1 MTEHMTPQQ
10 AGDRALVLRR
20 ARAAVFALF
29 MTNGALFAAAVPRF
43 PEIKD
48 IFALSEPVYGLTVA
62 LFPLG
67 AITAGPLAGRI
78 IRSFSSART
87 AAVGTVGVGIMM
99 SMVGIFSALNVNA
112 ANSVLSWVTY
122 LLFAGSFFLGGACDA
137 ITDVGQNAH
146 GLRVQK
152 HYGRPIINSFHAGWS
167 IGAMCGA
174 LLGSLAVGFALP
186 LPLHLIA
193 SSLCFVALGLAVQP
207 FLLRGRD
214 ADREAGTGQE
224 EYQDKDRGEATEQS
238 QEQSF
243 SHAATIAL
251 PVGLVLASLTL
262 LSIAGMLIEDASST
276 WSALYLRDFLGES
289 GAAVGSAF
297 VVMLAAQAIGRFLA
311 DGVIARIGAR
321 ATLQAGGLLIV
332 IGMGIALLWPSL
344 PTTLVGMAAAGVG
357 CAASVPIAMNAAD
370 DLPGLPV
377 GTGLTVV
384 TWLGRL
390 AFLCAPPIVGLI
402 VAATSLTSAMIVLPI
417 AGLLIAL
424 TALVLRPAAA
434 TYDRQTQDAAR

>member
-1 MTEHMTPQQ
+1 MTEHMTLAQPP
-10 AGDRALVLRR
+10 DRAILLRR
-20 ARAAVFALF
+20 ARVAVFALF

-48 IFALSEPVYGLTVA
+48 IFGLSEPVYGLTVA

-78 IRSFSSART
+78 IRRFSSART
-87 AAVGTVGVGIMM
+87 AAMGTVGVGLMM
-99 SMVGIFSALNVNA
+99 SMVGLFAALNASAASSAL
-112 ANSVLSWVTY
+112 SWITY
-122 LLFAGSFFLGGACDA
+122 LLFAAAFFLAGASDA

-167 IGAMCGA
+167 VGAMCGA

-186 LPLHLIA
+186 LSVHLIA

-214 ADREAGTGQE
+214 ADQSATPQHDQDAQGGQVEAPTR
-224 EYQDKDRGEATEQS
+224 DAEQAS
-238 QEQSF
+238 

-251 PVGLVLASLTL
+251 PVGILLAALTL
-262 LSIAGMLIEDASST
+262 MSIAGMLIEDASST
-276 WSALYLRDFLGES
+276 WSALYLRDFLGVN

-311 DGVIARIGAR
+311 DGVIARIGSR
-321 ATLQAGGLLIV
+321 ATLQAGGLLIAA
-332 IGMGIALLWPSL
+332 GMSLALLWPSL
-344 PTTLVGMAAAGVG
+344 PTTLIGMAAAGLG
-357 CAASVPIAMNAAD
+357 CAASVPISMNAAD

-402 VAATSLTSAMIVLPI
+402 VAATSLKAAMIVLPI

-424 TALVLRPAAA
+424 TALVLRGHERAG
-434 TYDRQTQDAAR
+434 R